1 MWDNGVRQGKD
12 AVSKRILTQRFRPRR
27 TTYPTFTTL
36 VDSASAPGERL
47 FQAG

>member
-1 MWDNGVRQGKD
+1 MWDNGVSQGKD

-36 VDSASAPGERL
+36 VESASAPGERRL
-47 FQAG
+47 KA